1 MFDDRR
7 VTPWWI
13 SHNLHWNHGFMVSN
27 EYWIHEKRG
36 PSLGVR
42 SKATEVRHFWK
53 TCVKAVDPRNGMG
66 SKSRSSNIWAGDSW
80 VLSKSPIQWSLSH
93 IISYHIA
100 MTSSFPS
107 TIIDHHPLHL
117 QPSQLGGDHHHPAPS
132 ALPARYRAEHL
143 AVPVHLGRQA
153 NRLPC
158 RGDFVLQ
165 QLSQH
170 LLQVA
175 QQDAQMPNAQHNG
188 DKATD
193 SNGDTRRYSNT
204 MAPGYFLET
213 WGGCWV
219 CDSMCRHKM
228 IVDLVYIN
236 WDEMKGLQNSM
247 ASAKMVIQ
255 PRQDVVFLTWILQKV
270 NWVRK
275 L

>member
-1 MFDDRR
+1 M
-7 VTPWWI
+7 
-13 SHNLHWNHGFMVSN
+13 
-27 EYWIHEKRG
+27 
-36 PSLGVR
+36 
-42 SKATEVRHFWK
+42 
-53 TCVKAVDPRNGMG
+53 DPRNGMG

-80 VLSKSPIQWSLSH
+80 VLSKSPISPLNIHIFGLVNLPCFPSNLGFRVPNFPRHPMNMPINTAWVLYKNSLYKNLRARIQGGLH
-93 IISYHIA
+93 IFSFFCSVTMIPIPISYHITSYHIA

-107 TIIDHHPLHL
+107 SIIHHHPLHL

-188 DKATD
+188 D
-193 SNGDTRRYSNT
+193 TRRY
-204 MAPGYFLET
+204 
-213 WGGCWV
+213 
-219 CDSMCRHKM
+219 
-228 IVDLVYIN
+228 
-236 WDEMKGLQNSM
+236 Q
-247 ASAKMVIQ
+247 
-255 PRQDVVFLTWILQKV
+255 
-270 NWVRK
+270 
-275 L
+275 